1 MKSLLTTLLL
11 TTLAFGSGHKKSTPL
26 SSCAN
31 SGNSVV
37 CGDHLATQ
45 DEIRRLAAGDG
56 QGTISNSGA
65 TLPRDSRGRI
75 ARSPEA
81 RSAFKQLHPCPS
93 TGLSYGSCPG
103 YVIDHVNPLACGG
116 PDAPSN
122 MQWQTIADG
131 KSKDKIERKTC
142 GGQ

>member
-1 MKSLLTTLLL
+1 MKRLLTILFLTTLV
-11 TTLAFGSGHKKSTPL
+11 FGTRHKTTPL

-31 SGNSVV
+31 SGNSIV
-37 CGDHLATQ
+37 CGDHMATP
-45 DEIRRLAAGDG
+45 DEINRLAAGEANPPR
-56 QGTISNSGA
+56 TVSV
-65 TLPRDSRGRI
+65 PRDSRGRI

-81 RSAFKQLHPCPS
+81 RSAFKQLHSCPS

-122 MQWQTIADG
+122 MQWQTVADG
-131 KSKDKIERKTC
+131 KSKDKVERKIC